1 MKDGFPRGVQFTPV
15 PDPLLASLLEE
26 IDSLEELKVVLRTIH
41 GLHKQRKVPAF
52 IGFEDL
58 FSDRTVASMLNASG
72 TQLEELVETAIESAG
87 TRGILLVLDDG
98 TGDRKIYLNSEPV
111 RRALVRQGIDPAT
124 TGSKRAETWADTESA
139 LPKLDAVTFYEQNIG
154 SITPVV
160 AENIH
165 TALEAHPE
173 DELMLAIRK
182 AVEAN
187 ARSWNYIA
195 AILRRW
201 ATEGRPEELDDGR
214 DGTAERDLQEDRS
227 DQFYEEYLKRQRARG
242 AN

>member
-1 MKDGFPRGVQFTPV
+1 V
-15 PDPLLASLLEE
+15 S
-26 IDSLEELKVVLRTIH
+26 
-41 GLHKQRKVPAF
+41 
-52 IGFEDL
+52 
-58 FSDRTVASMLNASG
+58 
-72 TQLEELVETAIESAG
+72 
-87 TRGILLVLDDG
+87 
-98 TGDRKIYLNSEPV
+98 
-111 RRALVRQGIDPAT
+111 
-124 TGSKRAETWADTESA
+124 
-139 LPKLDAVTFYEQNIG
+139 
-154 SITPVV
+154 PVV

-165 TALEAHPE
+165 TALEQHPE
-173 DELMLAIRK
+173 DEVMLAIRK